1 MQWTVSFWC
10 RSRSSDTDDSHACN
24 SFPGTHIHFHDSFI
38 GWIGTGKS
46 WMKYIDSSLPFSKM
60 VYSAVML
67 CFSRLM
73 HFLLFAFA
81 FVLPSVA
88 GCLCQQHVNWMS
100 ATGKMTD
107 NGSLDISSSAGR
119 ALVQSLNRAGF
130 TPNDNI
136 LTAFK
141 SNQCHECQN
150 CKDNGHSKS

>member
-1 MQWTVSFWC
+1 MILHNFKFHCSDRTRCAIFPQIDINAGGNSTLGNVINLNCCASHLLE
-10 RSRSSDTDDSHACN
+10 SQLLDVGISISQSS
-24 SFPGTHIHFHDSFI
+24 
-38 GWIGTGKS
+38 
-46 WMKYIDSSLPFSKM
+46 
-60 VYSAVML
+60 
-67 CFSRLM
+67 
-73 HFLLFAFA
+73 FAFA

-119 ALVQSLNRAGF
+119 ALVQSLNRADF

-141 SNQCHECQN
+141 SNQCHECQT
-150 CKDNGHSKS
+150 CKDNGHSKSIVKDPI